1 MNVIKMSGACSEIFC
16 ECEELVKLLDE
27 NKIAIIE
34 SMNNLKHF
42 KLNAHAMA
50 MLDEC
55 NRIKI
60 LTESNLMDYNTF
72 ISDLHNYIKNRDE
85 FIKLIDSNYNFDM
98 DKTFTKSDLVH
109 KIIINNN
116 NEVSFSCKNNTY
128 FIGLIKDDK
137 FVNSENYV
145 KIILT
150 FNENYN
156 LYFMYCYYNKQ
167 YFYLDEKLYKFL
179 QKYL

>member
-1 MNVIKMSGACSEIFC
+1 MEIYC

-85 FIKLIDSNYNFDM
+85 FIKLIDSNYNFDQYQAN
-98 DKTFTKSDLVH
+98 TKSDLVH

-116 NEVSFSCKNNTY
+116 NEVSFGCKNNTY
-128 FIGLIKDDK
+128 FVGLIKDGK
-137 FVNSENYV
+137 FVDYENYV

-150 FNENYN
+150 FDENIN
-156 LYFMYCYYNKQ
+156 LYFTYSTYTKQ
-167 YFYLDEKLYKFL
+167 YFYLDEKLYKYL